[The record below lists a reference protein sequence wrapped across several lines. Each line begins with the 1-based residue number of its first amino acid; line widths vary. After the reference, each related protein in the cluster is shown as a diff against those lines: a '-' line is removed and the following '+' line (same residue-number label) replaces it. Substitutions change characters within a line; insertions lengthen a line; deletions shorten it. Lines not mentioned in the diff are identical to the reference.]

1 MPADSPTLDDNA
13 YREYLLTVAH
23 LDERTATAYIGFLGR
38 FRRVVPRTV
47 KNREVALECFEQS
60 LGQSESPAR
69 VKQALDAVRHYWYA
83 VDRARRGGPGVR
95 LSAPRERLLAEMRRV
110 VRLQHKSYRTEQTY
124 LGWARR
130 FLAHSAP
137 TPVRGLTERDA
148 RRFLSFLAVELR
160 VASSTQEQAFSALLF
175 LYRFVLERRIDGL
188 RSSIRAQ
195 RPRTLPVVLTR
206 SEIERV
212 LGHLPSPYGLMGRLI
227 YGAGLRL
234 RECLSLRIQDIEF
247 DQARIS
253 VRAAKGRKDRMAVLP
268 RATVD
273 ELRRQIRSVRI
284 AYDRDRAEHNPGVP
298 LPYAFERKDPEAGRA
313 WNWFWVFPSQRIS
326 TDPQTGR
333 SYRYHVH
340 PSALQRHFAAAVRAA
355 RIRKRATVHSL
366 RHSFATHLIEAGVD
380 IRTVQELLGH
390 ADLQTTMVYT
400 HVAAN
405 NKLGV
410 ESPLDRDWVGEIER
424 SLRDGPLGARGRRP
438 LGPHAASVGPAPAP
452 VCPAIGLE
460 KPKVYSRP
468 AIG

>member
-1 MPADSPTLDDNA
+1 MPGNAPTLGDNA
-13 YREYLLTVAH
+13 YREYLLTIAH
-23 LDERTATAYIGFLGR
+23 LDERTATTYLGYLGR

-47 KNREVALECFEQS
+47 KNREVALEYFERS
-60 LGQSESPAR
+60 LRQSEANAR

-83 VDRARRGGPGVR
+83 VDRTRRGGPGVR
-95 LSAPRERLLAEMRRV
+95 LSAARERLLAEMRRV

-130 FLAHSAP
+130 FLAHSAA
-137 TPVRGLTERDA
+137 TPIGELSELEA
-148 RRFLSFLAVELR
+148 RRFLSYLAVELR
-160 VASSTQEQAFSALLF
+160 VASSTQEQAFSGLLF
-175 LYRFVLERRIDGL
+175 LYRFVLDRRIDGL
-188 RSSIRAQ
+188 RSSIRAK

-206 SEIERV
+206 GEIEKV
-212 LGHLPSPYGLMGRLI
+212 LANLPSPYGLMGRLI

-268 RATVD
+268 RKIDD
-273 ELRRQIRSVRI
+273 ELRRQIRSVRLL
-284 AYDRDRAEHNPGVP
+284 YERDRAEHNPGVP
-298 LPYAFERKDPEAGRA
+298 LPYALERKDPDAGCA
-313 WNWFWVFPSQRIS
+313 WKWFWIFPSQRLSI
-326 TDPQTGR
+326 DPQTGR

-355 RIRKRATVHSL
+355 RIRKSATVHSL

-390 ADLQTTMVYT
+390 ADLETTMVYT

-405 NKLGV
+405 NKLGI
-410 ESPLDRDWVGEIER
+410 ESPLDRNWVGEIRR
-424 SLRDGPLGARGRRP
+424 SLRDGPMSPRRRDEVATGGRR
-438 LGPHAASVGPAPAP
+438 
-452 VCPAIGLE
+452 
-460 KPKVYSRP
+460 R
-468 AIG
+468 